1 MKNKFSLLLL
11 AFMLVGSGSA
21 FADTITDEMSDDTEM
36 PQLSLEMSA
45 DELQEITEICTS
57 IADDSG
63 LVSAEHTQY
72 VDECIATET
81 MVTSDPE
88 MPLENMDTMDMDNLD
103 DAPLESDEMSG
114 DYEVMPEQTDS

>member
-11 AFMLVGSGSA
+11 SFMLMGSGSA
-21 FADTITDEMSDDTEM
+21 FADTITDEMSDDTEV

-57 IADDSG
+57 IADESG

-72 VDECIATET
+72 VEECIATET
-81 MVTSDPE
+81 MVTGDPE
-88 MPLENMDTMDMDNLD
+88 VALENMDTMGTEYLD
-103 DAPLESDEMSG
+103 DAPLEGDGMSG
-114 DYEVMPEQTDS
+114 DYEVMPEPTDS